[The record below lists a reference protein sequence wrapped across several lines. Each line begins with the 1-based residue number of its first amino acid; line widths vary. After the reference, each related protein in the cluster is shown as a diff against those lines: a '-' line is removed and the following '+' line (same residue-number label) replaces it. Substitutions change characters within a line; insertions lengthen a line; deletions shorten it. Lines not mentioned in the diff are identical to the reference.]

1 VSINI
6 VEEFLKLVAINSP
19 SGAEGELASYLKEKL
34 QQLGAE
40 VYEDGSAKKT
50 GSNTGNLIARHPGK
64 VAKPTILLA
73 AHMDTVASTE
83 GLTPKVRDGIIYS
96 DGNNILGADDK
107 AGIAVILGVLHNLQN
122 NPDLQHGPVEL
133 LLTVQEEVGLKGVK
147 NLDYPLQADYGYA
160 LDGDGP
166 AGTIVNASPSH
177 ITLDL
182 VVEGK
187 AAHAGLAPET
197 GINAI
202 VVASEAI
209 AGVRSGRLD
218 EETTSNFGL
227 ISGGKARNVV
237 AERVEIQ
244 AEVRS
249 RSREKLEKETNIILA
264 KFEEVTAK
272 HKARLSV
279 NKELAY
285 EAFTIDPAHPVIS
298 NAFKSGQKLG
308 IEVRVQAT
316 GGGLD
321 ANILNSRGIPCVAL
335 GLGNDKPHT
344 NEEYVIVSEMEKS
357 VEFITGILTEA
368 VQNPLSN

>member
-1 VSINI
+1 

-19 SGAEGELASYLKEKL
+19 SGTERELACYLKEKL

-40 VYEDGSAKKT
+40 VYEDGSADKT
-50 GSNTGNLIARHPGK
+50 GSNTGNLIARYPGK
-64 VAKPTILLA
+64 TAKPTILLT

-83 GLTPKVRDGIIYS
+83 GMTPEIREGAVYS
-96 DGNNILGADDK
+96 DGKCILGADDK
-107 AGIAVILGVLHNLQN
+107 AGIAVILGVLQNLKN
-122 NPDLQHGPVEL
+122 NPALQHGPVEI

-147 NLDYPLQADYGYA
+147 NLDYPLQADYGYV

-166 AGTIVNASPSH
+166 TGTIVNASPSH

-187 AAHAGLAPET
+187 AAHAGLAPEE

-209 AGVRSGRLD
+209 AGIRSGRLD

-227 ISGGKARNVV
+227 ISGGKARNIV
-237 AERVEIQ
+237 ADKVEIQ

-249 RSREKLEKETNIILA
+249 RSKEKLEKETEAILA

-272 HKARLSV
+272 HNAKLSV

-285 EAFTIDPAHPVIS
+285 EAFTIDTNHPVIS
-298 NAFKSGQKLG
+298 NAFKAGQKLG
-308 IEVRVQAT
+308 IEVKVQAT

-335 GLGNDKPHT
+335 GLGADKPHS
-344 NEEYVIVSEMEKS
+344 NEEYVIIAEMQKC
-357 VEFITGILTEA
+357 VDFLIGILAEA
-368 VQNPLSN
+368 VKSS

>member
-1 VSINI
+1 MNI
-6 VEEFLKLVAINSP
+6 VEEFLKLVGINSP
-19 SGAEGELASYLKEKL
+19 SGAERELASYLKERLK
-34 QQLGAE
+34 QLGAE
-40 VYEDGSAKKT
+40 VYEDGSAEKT
-50 GSNTGNLIARHPGK
+50 GSNTGNLLARYPGK

-73 AHMDTVASTE
+73 AHMDTVAPTE
-83 GLTPKVRDGIIYS
+83 GLRPEIRDGVIYS
-96 DGNNILGADDK
+96 EGNSILGADDK
-107 AGIAVILGVLHNLQN
+107 AGIAVILGVLQNLRD
-122 NPDLQHGPVEL
+122 NPDLQYGPVEIL
-133 LLTVQEEVGLKGVK
+133 FTVQEEVGLKGVK
-147 NLDYPLQADYGYA
+147 NLAYPLQADYGYV

-177 ITLDL
+177 ITLDI

-187 AAHAGLAPET
+187 AAHAGLAPEM

-237 AERVEIQ
+237 ADRVEIQ

-249 RSREKLEKETNIILA
+249 RNQDKLKKETEVILA

-272 HKARLSV
+272 YQAKLSV

-298 NAFKSGQKLG
+298 NAFKAGQRLG
-308 IEVRVQAT
+308 IEVKVQAT

-335 GLGNDKPHT
+335 GLGADKPHT
-344 NEEYVIVSEMEKS
+344 NEEYVNIAEMQKS
-357 VEFITGILTEA
+357 VEFITCILTEA
-368 VQNPLSN
+368 ARL